1 MSAVV
6 HLNLARTAANR
17 ITFSQ
22 CHLRGMHPGS
32 ANSLDSS
39 AQLTGIPT
47 PYSGPNR
54 IVPSITILQSPR
66 RGTGD
71 STNRKG
77 VCVPRLGILGR
88 QNYRPGILNFSTDN
102 PVKSPAILVRVAVSL
117 SSLSSACFLALA
129 GNKES
134 DLRRIPSTGWEN
146 HVMGFFGEHGQR
158 FASLYLSS
166 IVLRKYGVFNCG
178 AKVAPRT
185 LYHIDRITP

>member
-54 IVPSITILQSPR
+54 IVPSITVLQSPR
-66 RGTGD
+66 RYWELD
-71 STNRKG
+71 QQEG
-77 VCVPRLGILGR
+77 VCVLAWASWVGKIID
-88 QNYRPGILNFSTDN
+88 QVFLNFSTDN